1 MMSSIKTDSH
11 RTHTVGVLDHQN
23 TLGIRTS
30 IGTAYLLLFSACI
43 LPFLQIDTLAW
54 LGEEDG
60 PVENAGALCFLLA
73 GILFLLTAR
82 QTSGLHRQCGANHI
96 ESPLTLY
103 GLGVLLLVCFGEE
116 ISWGHRLFHYSV
128 PAWLELINQQGEWN
142 LHNLF
147 WFQAHTP
154 DGVRKSFWARLIDMN
169 RLLAIFQLTL
179 CTLVPILT
187 AYSATVRAWVAR
199 IGLPIF
205 PWWIAGLVPVH
216 TLVSQAVYAIVGAG
230 GDPILGDVL
239 DETKETVRAFIF
251 LAVAIWAYTQATV
264 PRASS
269 GKRPL
274 EAVRP

>member
-30 IGTAYLLLFSACI
+30 IGIAYLLLFSASI

-54 LGEEDG
+54 LAEEDG
-60 PVENAGALCFLLA
+60 PIENAGALCFLLA
-73 GILFLLTAR
+73 GILFFVTAR
-82 QTSGLHRQCGANHI
+82 QTSGLHRQCGANRI

-103 GLGVLLLVCFGEE
+103 ALGVLLLVCFGEE

-128 PAWLELINQQGEWN
+128 PAWLEAINQQGEWN
-142 LHNLF
+142 LHNLT

-179 CTLVPILT
+179 CTLVPIIT
-187 AYSATVRAWVAR
+187 VYSATVRAWVSR
-199 IGLPIF
+199 IGLPIV

-216 TLVSQAVYAIVGAG
+216 ILASQAVYAIIGAG
-230 GDPILGDVL
+230 GDLILGDAL
-239 DETKETVRAFIF
+239 DETKETLRAFIF
-251 LAVAIWAYTQATV
+251 LVVAIWAYTQTTT
-264 PRASS
+264 PRVSS